1 MDTLISYDEV
11 AEALASPPSLAPRPN
26 FTNLRE
32 LRRHMQRALQR
43 LSCPQSN
50 ILGWSGFVMARPM
63 YALLSLAPFILPL
76 DPGPQAVYYPPQ
88 QPIMNAAGDAPELD
102 ANGNMQ
108 YPPLPVL
115 SHATLAT
122 IDASYN
128 RAKNYWRTYQNIK
141 RACYNM
147 LDDNIDDAFKVSD
160 DPNLTGWNPSMNI
173 IDMID
178 NLVTT

>member
-1 MDTLISYDEV
+1 MSCGISGSVPHTHEIFSDV
-11 AEALASPPSLAPRPN
+11 VVRDVNNGWRGIPQTGFSLHFPN
-26 FTNLRE
+26 SERKQMAGS
-32 LRRHMQRALQR
+32 RQI
-43 LSCPQSN
+43 LSV
-50 ILGWSGFVMARPM
+50 LG
-63 YALLSLAPFILPL
+63 
-76 DPGPQAVYYPPQ
+76 
-88 QPIMNAAGDAPELD
+88 PISSELD

-115 SHATLAT
+115 SRATLAT